1 MFRLSCM
8 MKSNKKAMA
17 YHKKFLCEI
26 LITPVSNMNASL
38 IIILCEPLIL
48 FTLHNHMSIIKKH
61 FLHNRLIPQKEKA
74 MHMHSFLNFQIRI
87 YIPLLPGS
95 CVPDYRTWRKMKK

>member
-1 MFRLSCM
+1 MSVPQ
-8 MKSNKKAMA
+8 
-17 YHKKFLCEI
+17 KKFLYEI
-26 LITPVSNMNASL
+26 LITPVSNINASL

-48 FTLHNHMSIIKKH
+48 FTLHNHMSIVNHKKC

-74 MHMHSFLNFQIRI
+74 MRTHSFLNSHIRI

-95 CVPDYRTWRKMKK
+95 CVLSCRTWRKTKK